1 MKLARYWTRQE
12 GEATAPGGER
22 IRVVSRGWSN
32 ESLEAAAAVAR
43 GVARKVAERIASG
56 QTAGQ
61 RYGYGDR
68 PLPEPV
74 LREFRNGGDTP
85 SAVVTRN
92 SYGSL
97 VLNAR
102 DLMFVDID
110 RESPP
115 KQVAE
120 IAQNLIFGLRSIF
133 GKPAAPAPPPP
144 PPMDPVVAG
153 IRGVAE
159 RNGLGVRVYK
169 TAAGYRV
176 LITSAPFEAGSGQ
189 SESLLQQFGSDPLY
203 LKLCRTQESFRARLT
218 PKPWRCGLRLPPV
231 SFPFETGE
239 AEARFRDWEQKYTAS
254 IARFATCRYL
264 GSFGSGM
271 NSGFADLI
279 EYHDQETKASAILP
293 LA

>member
-1 MKLARYWTRQE
+1 MKLARYWTRQA
-12 GEATAPGGER
+12 GEATGPAGER

-32 ESLEAAAAVAR
+32 DSLEAAASVAR

-56 QTAGQ
+56 QTAAQ

-74 LREFRNGGDTP
+74 LREFRNGAEGP
-85 SAVVTRN
+85 RAVVTRN

-97 VLNAR
+97 VLNSR

-115 KQVAE
+115 QQAAE
-120 IAQNLIFGLRSIF
+120 IAQNLITGLRSLF
-133 GKPAAPAPPPP
+133 GKPAAPPPPAPPPV
-144 PPMDPVVAG
+144 DPVVAG
-153 IRGVAE
+153 IQGVAE

-176 LITSAPFEAGSGQ
+176 MIVSAPFEAGSGP
-189 SESLLQQFGSDPLY
+189 SESLLEQFGSDPLY
-203 LKLCRTQESFRARLT
+203 RKLCRTQESFRARLT

-231 SFPFETGE
+231 SFPFETSE
-239 AEARFRDWEQKYTAS
+239 TEARFREWEQKYSAS

-271 NSGFADLI
+271 NSVFADLI
-279 EYHDQETKASAILP
+279 QYHDQETKASTILP